1 MHQQGDAATASLPKL
16 RKREAFYQNPG
27 CAQGWLPK
35 PSSQLET
42 KDGQMGKDLAWLRS
56 GTEMRK
62 KPYKCV
68 GKEQGEAGS
77 VPGLCTEVQSVGGG

>member
-1 MHQQGDAATASLPKL
+1 MGEPWVSQAPEVPLCISRVMLQQSPGQNTAQI
-16 RKREAFYQNPG
+16 RKIEAFYQNPA

-42 KDGQMGKDLAWLRS
+42 KDGQMGKDLGWLRS

-62 KPYKCV
+62 KP
-68 GKEQGEAGS
+68 
-77 VPGLCTEVQSVGGG
+77 